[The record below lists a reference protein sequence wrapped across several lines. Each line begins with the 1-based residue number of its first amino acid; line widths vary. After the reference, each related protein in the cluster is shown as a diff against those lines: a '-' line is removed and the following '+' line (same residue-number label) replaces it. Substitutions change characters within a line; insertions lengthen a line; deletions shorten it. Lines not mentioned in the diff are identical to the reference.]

1 MKKSISNYTSLVGK
15 LSFALLVGVSLS
27 LSSCKKDDD
36 DDGNGGNNNNDET
49 TFQLGAGTLVAV
61 KSQTVQSTAIGDV
74 TIDIG
79 TAVAAFS
86 GDANWS
92 SLVDGGNVTVNEK
105 ELEKFDNNAYVFTPG
120 IADPT
125 GITFGS
131 SVDWSV
137 SGNSGNGVP
146 AFDHTVNG
154 GFPSVGNVSVEGPVS
169 KAEGVTIPITGV
181 SNADSLYV
189 NINEAIKVV
198 ASNASSANFSASD
211 LSGVSTGTG
220 IISIAAVRYTTA
232 DYGGKTFYFLT
243 ETVKQKTVEITN

>member
-1 MKKSISNYTSLVGK
+1 MKKSIQNYTSLIGK
-15 LSFALLVGVSLS
+15 LSFAVLVGVSLS
-27 LSSCKKDDD
+27 LTSCKKDD
-36 DDGNGGNNNNDET
+36 DDGNGGNNNTDET

-61 KSQTVQSTAIGDV
+61 KSQTVQNTAIGEM

-79 TAVAAFS
+79 TAVAVFGKDAGWSAF
-86 GDANWS
+86 
-92 SLVDGGNVTVNEK
+92 VDGGTVSVNDK
-105 ELEKFDNNAYVFTPG
+105 ALEKFENNSYVFTPG

-131 SVDWSV
+131 SVEWSV

-146 AFDHTVNG
+146 AFDHTVSG
-154 GFPSVGNVSVEGPVS
+154 GFPSVGNVSVEEPVS
-169 KAEGVTIPITGV
+169 KADGVTIPITGV

-189 NINEAIKVV
+189 NINEAFKVV
-198 ASNASSANFSASD
+198 ASNATSANFSSAD

-232 DYGGKTFYFLT
+232 NYGGKTFYFLT

>member
-1 MKKSISNYTSLVGK
+1 MKKSISIYTSLIGK
-15 LSFALLVGVSLS
+15 LILAVLVGVSLS
-27 LSSCKKDDD
+27 LTSCKKDDD
-36 DDGNGGNNNNDET
+36 DNGNGGNPSDDTN
-49 TFQLGAGTLVAV
+49 FQLGAGTLVAV
-61 KSQTVQSTAIGDV
+61 KSQTVQSTAIGDI

-79 TAVAAFS
+79 TAVAVFGKDASWSAF
-86 GDANWS
+86 
-92 SLVDGGNVTVNEK
+92 VDGGTVKVNDK
-105 ELEKFDNNAYVFTPG
+105 ELEKFGNNSYVFTPG

-146 AFDHTVNG
+146 AFDHTVSG

-169 KAEGVTIPITGV
+169 KAEGVTVPITGV

-189 NINEAIKVV
+189 NINEAFKVV
-198 ASNASSANFSASD
+198 ASNATSANFSAAD
-211 LSGVSTGTG
+211 LSNVSTGTG

-232 DYGGKTFYFLT
+232 DYSGKTFYFLT